1 MLYLVRDHLFPVLVF
16 LHALLAGRPPDD
28 GHGRFARQR
37 HYRVARLA
45 RLPAPIRESSGLAPG
60 DSAGLVWTHGDG
72 GTPAT
77 LYQASLAG
85 QLRGTLPLAP
95 LPNRDWEELTRDPAG
110 RFYIGDFGNNRNDR
124 RDLAI
129 YRVTLGA
136 TGLPR
141 VDTIAFRYPDQ
152 TAFPPPP
159 ARRHFDCEAFIF
171 YHDTLHLFT
180 KDRGRAHRTR
190 YYVVPARPG
199 RHVAILRDSLRL
211 RTLVT
216 GAARR
221 PDDQG
226 VALLGYGAMFLFAGP
241 PGVRLFQQPKNYR
254 RLPTTGQAEAVLYLD
269 NQDLLISNER
279 GQLFRVSRRNQ
290 HLAPRP
296 RRLTRGGAG

>member
-16 LHALLAGRPPDD
+16 LHTLLAGRPPDD

-37 HYRVARLA
+37 HYRVGRLA

-85 QLRGTLPLAP
+85 RLRGALPLAP
-95 LPNRDWEELTRDPAG
+95 LVNHDWEELTRDPAG
-110 RFYIGDFGNNRNDR
+110 RFYLGDFGNNRNDR

-129 YRVTLGA
+129 YRLAPANG
-136 TGLPR
+136 GQMQ

-152 TAFPPPP
+152 VAFPPAP
-159 ARRHFDCEAFIF
+159 ARQHFDCEAMLF
-171 YHDTLHLFT
+171 YNDSLHLFT
-180 KDRGRAHRTR
+180 KDRGLAHRTR

-199 RHVAILRDSLRL
+199 HHVATLRDSLRL

-216 GAARR
+216 GAALR
-221 PDDQG
+221 PDG
-226 VALLGYGAMFLFAGP
+226 RAVALLGYGGLFLFEGA
-241 PGVRLFQQPKNYR
+241 PGAQLFHQPKAYR
-254 RLPTTGQAEAVLYLD
+254 RLPATGQAEAVLFLD
-269 NQDLLISNER
+269 NQELLISNER
-279 GQLFRVSRRNQ
+279 GRLFRVKRRG
-290 HLAPRP
+290 RT
-296 RRLTRGGAG
+296 LTP

>member
-28 GHGRFARQR
+28 GHGRFIRQR

-45 RLPAPIRESSGLAPG
+45 RLPAPIRESSGLARG

-85 QLRGTLPLAP
+85 RLRGALPLAP
-95 LPNRDWEELTRDPAG
+95 LVNHDWEELTRDPAG

-129 YRVTLGA
+129 YRVTVGTA
-136 TGLPR
+136 GQPQ

-159 ARRHFDCEAFIF
+159 ARRHFDCEAMVF
-171 YHDTLHLFT
+171 YNDSLHLFT
-180 KDRGRAHRTR
+180 KDRSRAHRTR

-199 RHVAILRDSLRL
+199 RYVAVLRDSLRL

-216 GAARR
+216 GAALSPDNRR
-221 PDDQG
+221 
-226 VALLGYGAMFLFAGP
+226 VALLGYGGLFLLDGP
-241 PGVRLFQQPKNYR
+241 PGARLFQQPKTYR
-254 RLPTTGQAEAVLYLD
+254 PLPATGQAEAVLYLD
-269 NQDLLISNER
+269 AKRLLLSNER
-279 GQLFRVSRRNQ
+279 GRLFEASPRQGSEPARR
-290 HLAPRP
+290 
-296 RRLTRGGAG
+296 

>member
-28 GHGRFARQR
+28 GHGRFARLR

-45 RLPAPIRESSGLAPG
+45 HLPAPIRESSGLAPG

-85 QLRGTLPLAP
+85 HLRRALPLAP
-95 LPNRDWEELTRDPAG
+95 LVNHDWEELTRDPAG

-124 RDLAI
+124 RNLAI
-129 YRVTLGA
+129 YRITLEAG
-136 TGLPR
+136 GRPR

-152 TAFPPPP
+152 TAFPPP
-159 ARRHFDCEAFIF
+159 AAGRHFDCEAMLF
-171 YHDTLHLFT
+171 YNDTLHLFT
-180 KDRGRAHRTR
+180 KDRGLAHRTR

-199 RHVAILRDSLRL
+199 HHVAVLRDSLRL

-216 GAARR
+216 GAALR
-221 PDDQG
+221 PDGRQ
-226 VALLGYGAMFLFAGP
+226 VALLGYGALFLFAGP
-241 PGVRLFQQPKNYR
+241 PGARLFQQPKLYR

-269 NQDLLISNER
+269 NHGLLMSNEHGR
-279 GQLFRVSRRNQ
+279 LFRVSARR
-290 HLAPRP
+290 
-296 RRLTRGGAG
+296 RGQKPAQPQP

>member
-85 QLRGTLPLAP
+85 RLHSVLPLTP
-95 LPNRDWEELTRDPAG
+95 LVNHDWEELARDPAG
-110 RFYIGDFGNNRNDR
+110 RFYVGDFGNNRNDR

-129 YRVTLGA
+129 YRVAVGA
-136 TGLPR
+136 AGRPQ
-141 VDTIAFRYPDQ
+141 VDTIAFRYSDQ
-152 TAFPPPP
+152 AAFPPPP
-159 ARRHFDCEAFIF
+159 PRRHFDCEAMLF
-171 YHDTLHLFT
+171 YNDSLHLFT
-180 KDRGRAHRTR
+180 KDRSQLHRTR

-199 RHVAILRDSLRL
+199 RHVAVLRDSLRL

-216 GAARR
+216 GAARS
-221 PDDQG
+221 PDG
-226 VALLGYGAMFLFAGP
+226 RRVALLGYGGLFLFDGP
-241 PGVRLFQQPKNYR
+241 PGAQLFRQPKTFR
-254 RLPTTGQAEAVLYLD
+254 RLPTTGQAEAVVFLTG
-269 NQDLLISNER
+269 QQLLIGNEHGR
-279 GQLFRVSRRNQ
+279 LVEVG
-290 HLAPRP
+290 P
-296 RRLTRGGAG
+296 RRRASRDARR

>member
-28 GHGRFARQR
+28 GHGHFARQR

-45 RLPAPIRESSGLAPG
+45 RLPALIRESSGLALG

-72 GTPAT
+72 GTLAT
-77 LYQASLAG
+77 LYQASLNG
-85 QLRGTLPLAP
+85 RLRGTLPLAP
-95 LPNRDWEELTRDPAG
+95 LPNHDWEELTRDPAG

-129 YRVTLGA
+129 YRVTPGA
-136 TGLPR
+136 GRPP

-152 TAFPPPP
+152 TEFPPPP

-171 YHDTLHLFT
+171 YNDTLHLFT
-180 KDRGRAHRTR
+180 KDRSRAHCTR

-199 RHVAILRDSLRL
+199 HHVATLRDSIRL

-216 GAARR
+216 GAALR
-221 PDDQG
+221 PTGSG
-226 VALLGYGAMFLFAGP
+226 VALLGYGELFLFGGP
-241 PGVRLFQQPKNYR
+241 PGARLFHQAKAYR
-254 RLPTTGQAEAVLYLD
+254 RLPATGQAEGLLFLD
-269 NQDLLISNER
+269 NQDLLLSNER
-279 GQLFRVSRRNQ
+279 GRLFRVAYRAPKRRV
-290 HLAPRP
+290 ATPR
-296 RRLTRGGAG
+296 

>member
-77 LYQASLAG
+77 LYLASLAG
-85 QLRGTLPLAP
+85 RLRGELPLAP
-95 LPNRDWEELTRDPAG
+95 LVNHDWEELARDPAG
-110 RFYIGDFGNNRNDR
+110 RFYVGDIGNNRNDR
-124 RDLAI
+124 RDLTI
-129 YRVTLGA
+129 YRVTVGA
-136 TGLPR
+136 AGRPQ

-152 TAFPPPP
+152 AAFPPAP
-159 ARRHFDCEAFIF
+159 ARRHFDCEAMLF
-171 YHDTLHLFT
+171 YNDSLHLFT
-180 KDRGRAHRTR
+180 KDRSRRHCTR

-199 RHVAILRDSLRL
+199 RHVAMLRDSLRL

-216 GAARR
+216 GAALSPDGRR
-221 PDDQG
+221 
-226 VALLGYGAMFLFAGP
+226 VALLGYGGLFLFDGP
-241 PGVRLFQQPKNYR
+241 PGAQLFRQAKTYR
-254 RLPTTGQAEAVLYLD
+254 RLSATGQAEGIVFLD
-269 NQDLLISNER
+269 DKALLLSNEWGR
-279 GQLFRVSRRNQ
+279 LFRV
-290 HLAPRP
+290 APR
-296 RRLTRGGAG
+296 RRVADQAAAR

>member
-1 MLYLVRDHLFPVLVF
+1 VRDHLFPVLVF

-45 RLPAPIRESSGLAPG
+45 RLPAPIRESSGLAPS

-72 GTPAT
+72 GTLAT

-85 QLRGTLPLAP
+85 RLRGALPLAP
-95 LPNRDWEELTRDPAG
+95 LPNHDWEELTRDPAG

-129 YRVTLGA
+129 YRLTPA
-136 TGLPR
+136 TGGRPR

-159 ARRHFDCEAFIF
+159 AGRHFDCEAMLF
-171 YHDTLHLFT
+171 YNDSLHLFT

-199 RHVAILRDSLRL
+199 HQVAVLRDSLRL

-216 GAARR
+216 GAALSPDGRR
-221 PDDQG
+221 
-226 VALLGYGAMFLFAGP
+226 VALLGYGGLFLFDGP
-241 PGVRLFQQPKNYR
+241 PGPRLFQQVKTYR
-254 RLPTTGQAEAVLYLD
+254 RLPATGQAEGVVFLD
-269 NQDLLISNER
+269 DKTLLLSNEK
-279 GQLFRVSRRNQ
+279 GWLFR
-290 HLAPRP
+290 LAHPSKSERAA
-296 RRLTRGGAG
+296 R

>member
-16 LHALLAGRPPDD
+16 LHALLAGRPPND

-45 RLPAPIRESSGLAPG
+45 RLPAPIRESSGLARG

-77 LYQASLAG
+77 LYLASLAG
-85 QLRGTLPLAP
+85 RLCGVLPLAP
-95 LPNRDWEELTRDPAG
+95 LANHDWEELARDPAG

-129 YRVTLGA
+129 YRITPGA
-136 TGLPR
+136 GGAR

-159 ARRHFDCEAFIF
+159 ARRHFDCEAMVF
-171 YHDTLHLFT
+171 YNDTLHLFT
-180 KDRGRAHRTR
+180 KDRSRMHRTR
-190 YYVVPARPG
+190 YYTVPARPG
-199 RHVAILRDSLRL
+199 RYVAVLRDSLRL

-216 GAARR
+216 GAALR
-221 PDDQG
+221 PDGRQ
-226 VALLGYGAMFLFAGP
+226 VALLGYGGLFLFDGP
-241 PGVRLFQQPKNYR
+241 PGSRLFQQAKAYR
-254 RLPTTGQAEAVLYLD
+254 RLPTTGQAEGVVYLK
-269 NQDLLISNER
+269 NNALLFSNER
-279 GQLFRVSRRNQ
+279 GRLFRVTYRDKT
-290 HLAPRP
+290 AP
-296 RRLTRGGAG
+296 AAH

>member
-37 HYRVARLA
+37 HYRVARRA
-45 RLPAPIRESSGLAPG
+45 RLPAPIRESSGLALG

-85 QLRGTLPLAP
+85 RLRGTLPLAP
-95 LPNRDWEELTRDPAG
+95 LVNHDWEELARDPAG
-110 RFYIGDFGNNRNDR
+110 RFYVGDIGNNRNDR

-129 YRVTLGA
+129 YRVAVGA
-136 TGLPR
+136 AGRPR

-152 TAFPPPP
+152 AAFPPAP
-159 ARRHFDCEAFIF
+159 AGRHFDCEAMLF
-171 YHDTLHLFT
+171 YNDSLHLFT
-180 KDRGRAHRTR
+180 KDRSRWHRTR

-199 RHVAILRDSLRL
+199 RHVAVLRDSLRL

-216 GAARR
+216 GAALS
-221 PDDQG
+221 PDG
-226 VALLGYGAMFLFAGP
+226 HRVALLGYGGLFLFDGP
-241 PGVRLFQQPKNYR
+241 PGARLFRQGKMYR
-254 RLPTTGQAEAVLYLD
+254 RLPATGQAEGVVFLD
-269 NQDLLISNER
+269 DKTLLLSNER
-279 GQLFRVSRRNQ
+279 GRLFRV
-290 HLAPRP
+290 APRRAAEP
-296 RRLTRGGAG
+296 GAGR

>member
-28 GHGRFARQR
+28 GHGCFARQR

-85 QLRGTLPLAP
+85 RLRGGLPLAP

-110 RFYIGDFGNNRNDR
+110 RFYVGDFGNNRNDR

-129 YRVTLGA
+129 YRVTVGA
-136 TGLPR
+136 RGRPQ

-152 TAFPPPP
+152 AAFPPPP
-159 ARRHFDCEAFIF
+159 AARHFDCEAMLF
-171 YHDTLHLFT
+171 YNDSLHLFT
-180 KDRGRAHRTR
+180 KDRSRAHRTR

-199 RHVAILRDSLRL
+199 RHVAVLRDSLRL

-216 GAARR
+216 GAALSPDGRR
-221 PDDQG
+221 
-226 VALLGYGAMFLFAGP
+226 VALLGYGGLFLFDGS
-241 PGVRLFQQPKNYR
+241 PGRRLFRQPKTFR
-254 RLPTTGQAEAVLYLD
+254 RLPTTGQAEGAAFL
-269 NQDLLISNER
+269 NGNTLLLSNER
-279 GQLFRVSRRNQ
+279 GRLFRV
-290 HLAPRP
+290 APR
-296 RRLTRGGAG
+296 RGAAGAAVER

>member
-45 RLPAPIRESSGLAPG
+45 RLPAPIRESSGLARG

-72 GTPAT
+72 GTLAT

-85 QLRGTLPLAP
+85 RLRGALPLAP
-95 LPNRDWEELTRDPAG
+95 LVNRDWEELTRDPAG
-110 RFYIGDFGNNRNDR
+110 RFYLGDFGNNRNNR

-129 YRVTLGA
+129 YRVTRA
-136 TGLPR
+136 TGGRPQ

-152 TAFPPPP
+152 TAFPPAP
-159 ARRHFDCEAFIF
+159 ARRHFDCEAMVF
-171 YHDTLHLFT
+171 YNDSLHLFT
-180 KDRGRAHRTR
+180 KDRGRAHCTR

-199 RHVAILRDSLRL
+199 HHVAVLRDSLRL

-216 GAARR
+216 GAALSPDGRR
-221 PDDQG
+221 
-226 VALLGYGAMFLFAGP
+226 VALLGYGGLFLVDGP
-241 PGVRLFQQPKNYR
+241 PGKRLFWQAKAYR
-254 RLPTTGQAEAVLYLD
+254 RLPTTGQAEAVLFAND
-269 NQDLLISNER
+269 HDLLLSNER
-279 GQLFRVSRRNQ
+279 GQLFQVVQR
-290 HLAPRP
+290 
-296 RRLTRGGAG
+296 GAGSAATGR

>member
-37 HYRVARLA
+37 HYRVSRLA

-85 QLRGTLPLAP
+85 RLAGVLPLAP
-95 LPNRDWEELTRDPAG
+95 LVNHDWEELTRDPAG

-129 YRVTLGA
+129 YRITVGA
-136 TGLPR
+136 GRRPQ

-159 ARRHFDCEAFIF
+159 AQRHFDCEAMLF
-171 YHDTLHLFT
+171 YQDSLHLFT

-199 RHVAILRDSLRL
+199 RHVAVLRDSLRL

-216 GAARR
+216 GAARS
-221 PDDQG
+221 PDG
-226 VALLGYGAMFLFAGP
+226 HRVALLGYGGLFLFDGA
-241 PGVRLFQQPKNYR
+241 PGARLFQQPKTFR
-254 RLPTTGQAEAVLYLD
+254 RLPTTGQAEAVLFLTE
-269 NQDLLISNER
+269 QRLLVGNER
-279 GQLFRVSRRNQ
+279 GQLLEVSQRRR
-290 HLAPRP
+290 APRP
-296 RRLTRGGAG
+296 ARR

>member
-1 MLYLVRDHLFPVLVF
+1 MLYLVRDHLFPVLVL
-16 LHALLAGRPPDD
+16 LHALLAGGPPDD

-45 RLPAPIRESSGLAPG
+45 RLPAPIRESSGLARG

-72 GTPAT
+72 GTLAT
-77 LYQASLAG
+77 LYQASLG
-85 QLRGTLPLAP
+85 GRLRGALPLAP

-129 YRVTLGA
+129 YRVTPSAGGA
-136 TGLPR
+136 R

-159 ARRHFDCEAFIF
+159 ARRHFDCEAMVF
-171 YHDTLHLFT
+171 YNDSLHLFT
-180 KDRGRAHRTR
+180 KDRSRAHCTR

-199 RHVAILRDSLRL
+199 HHVAVLRDSLRL

-216 GAARR
+216 GAALR
-221 PDDQG
+221 PDGRQ
-226 VALLGYGAMFLFAGP
+226 VALLGYGGLFLFDGP
-241 PGVRLFQQPKNYR
+241 PGARLFQQAKVYR
-254 RLPTTGQAEAVLYLD
+254 RLPTTGQAEGVVFLD
-269 NQDLLISNER
+269 DKALLLSNER
-279 GQLFRVSRRNQ
+279 GRLFRA
-290 HLAPRP
+290 APRRAASQP
-296 RRLTRGGAG
+296 TAR

>member
-45 RLPAPIRESSGLAPG
+45 RQPVPIRESSGLAPG

-77 LYQASLAG
+77 LYQTNLAG
-85 QLRGTLPLAP
+85 GLRGALPLAP
-95 LPNRDWEELTRDPAG
+95 LVNHDWEELARDPTG
-110 RFYIGDFGNNRNDR
+110 RFYVGDFGNNRNDR

-129 YRVTLGA
+129 YRITSGA
-136 TGLPR
+136 GRPQ

-152 TAFPPPP
+152 TAFPPAL
-159 ARRHFDCEAFIF
+159 ARRHFDCEAMLF
-171 YHDTLHLFT
+171 YNDSLHLFT
-180 KDRGRAHRTR
+180 KDRSRRHRTR

-199 RHVAILRDSLRL
+199 RHVAVLRDSLRL

-216 GAARR
+216 GAALSADGRR
-221 PDDQG
+221 
-226 VALLGYGAMFLFAGP
+226 VALLGYGGLFLFDGP
-241 PGVRLFQQPKNYR
+241 PGARLFRQAKAYR
-254 RLPTTGQAEAVLYLD
+254 RLPATGQAEGVVFMD
-269 NQDLLISNER
+269 DKTLLISNER
-279 GQLFRVSRRNQ
+279 EQLFWVT
-290 HLAPRP
+290 P
-296 RRLTRGGAG
+296 RRRVADSAAGR